1 MLNKYKLKLFSDFK
15 LLMKTKLIVT
25 FNSVQCLY
33 FIFFFVF
40 IVVKTKI
47 VVFIVLLLFVV
58 SLNTKHLASFLF
70 CLNKN

>member
-1 MLNKYKLKLFSDFK
+1 MLNKYKLKFFTDFK

-25 FNSVQCLY
+25 FNLVQCLY
-33 FIFFFVF
+33 FMFFFVF
-40 IVVKTKI
+40 NVVKTKI

-58 SLNTKHLASFLF
+58 SLNKKHLASFLF